1 MKTICLAGTIGKDA
15 VLRRTQ
21 NGEPVLGFSVA
32 VDDGYGENKSTMWF
46 DINLWGKRGQSLE
59 PHLKKGVRV
68 TVAGELG
75 ARQHEAKTYFTCR
88 ASDIT
93 IQGGGEQKARNQ
105 PEQTGYDHQD
115 GPKGGSYARDMDDDI
130 PFAPEMRG

>member
-21 NGEPVLGFSVA
+21 NGEPVLGFSMA

-93 IQGGGEQKARNQ
+93 IQGGGEQKTK
-105 PEQTGYDHQD
+105 PSHQTGYDYQD
-115 GPKGGSYARDMDDDI
+115 EKPSLRDELSDDL
-130 PFAPEMRG
+130 PF

>member
-21 NGEPVLGFSVA
+21 NGEPVLGFSMA

-93 IQGGGEQKARNQ
+93 IQGGGEQKAKQ
-105 PEQTGYDHQD
+105 SHQTGYDYQD
-115 GPKGGSYARDMDDDI
+115 EKPSMRDELSDDL
-130 PFAPEMRG
+130 PF

>member
-21 NGEPVLGFSVA
+21 GGEAVLGFSVA

-46 DINLWGKRGQSLE
+46 DVNLWGKRGQSLE

-93 IQGGGEQKARNQ
+93 IQGGGEPKAKASH
-105 PEQTGYDHQD
+105 QTGYDYQD
-115 GPKGGSYARDMDDDI
+115 EKPNLRDELSDDL
-130 PFAPEMRG
+130 PF

>member
-1 MKTICLAGTIGKDA
+1 MKTICIAGTIGKDA

-21 NGEPVLGFSVA
+21 AGEPVLGFSVA

-46 DINLWGKRGQSLE
+46 DVNLWGKRGQSLE

-68 TVAGELG
+68 TVSGEFG
-75 ARQHEAKTYFTCR
+75 QRQHENRTFFTCR

-93 IQGGGEQKARNQ
+93 IQGGGEPRQAKAAQRE
-105 PEQTGYDHQD
+105 PET
-115 GPKGGSYARDMDDDI
+115 DMYGNDPSDLDDSI
-130 PFAPEMRG
+130 PF

>member
-1 MKTICLAGTIGKDA
+1 MKNIVLAGTIGKDA

-21 NGEPVLGFSVA
+21 GGEAVLGFSIA

-46 DINLWGKRGQSLE
+46 DVNLWGKRGQSLE

-93 IQGGGEQKARNQ
+93 IQGGGEPKARTQ

-130 PFAPEMRG
+130 PFAPESR